1 MKRTLHAALGGR
13 SAMNRT
19 PIEYI
24 GPAPR
29 KKKRRRN
36 PLGGF
41 LLLAV
46 VVGIGFV
53 FVRPLVPFL
62 MAQQSQASRS
72 NADLAMRSL
81 RGSGDPGQALA
92 ASALERTKANVSY
105 DPAYYSIDYP
115 GGDVPEDKGV
125 CTDVVVRSYRKLGVD
140 LQQLIHEDMS
150 ENFRLYPQFWK
161 LKGPDANI
169 DHRRVPN
176 LQRFF
181 TRHGQDFE
189 IGKIGDDY
197 AIGDIVTWRLPFG
210 ESSQAASH
218 IGIVVPG
225 PGAKKEQK
233 WVVHNIG
240 AGPEWEDE
248 LFSYEIVGHYRYV
261 PEGGFVLE
269 TPQAEDESV
278 SLAE

>member
-1 MKRTLHAALGGR
+1 
-13 SAMNRT
+13 MNMT

-29 KKKRRRN
+29 KRKRRRN

-41 LLLAV
+41 LLLLV
-46 VVGIGFV
+46 VVGIGFLI
-53 FVRPLVPFL
+53 FKPLVPFL
-62 MAQQSQASRS
+62 KAQQSQASLS
-72 NADLAMRSL
+72 NAETAIRELVE
-81 RGSGDPGQALA
+81 SGDPGA
-92 ASALERTKANVSY
+92 AVAAAALERSKADVTY
-105 DPAYYSIDYP
+105 DPAYYSIPYP
-115 GGDVPEDKGV
+115 GGDVPADKGV
-125 CTDVVVRSYRKLGVD
+125 CTDVVVRAYRALGVD

-150 ENFRLYPQFWK
+150 ANFRLYPQFWQ
-161 LKGPDANI
+161 LKGPDSNI

-181 TRHGQDFE
+181 TRHGQDLE
-189 IGKIGDDY
+189 IGKVDADY
-197 AIGDIVTWRLPFG
+197 AFGDIVAWRLPFG
-210 ESSQAASH
+210 ESRQAASH

-225 PGAKKEQK
+225 PGAKSDQK

-261 PEGGFVLE
+261 PEGGFVV
-269 TPQAEDESV
+269 EDEPDEGTEAV
-278 SLAE
+278 TAVE